1 MKLPYPRCCLFQVII
16 TKADLVNEVDLRK
29 ALISTFTQIMK
40 KNRHS
45 CLPIVHVT
53 SAKTGHGL
61 LPLMQSMAEINSQG
75 WDHTGKSTGKAGQ

>member
-1 MKLPYPRCCLFQVII
+1 MCMCDATQVII

-29 ALISTFTQIMK
+29 ALDSTFTQIMK

-53 SAKTGHGL
+53 SSKTNHGL

-75 WDHTGKSTGKAGQ
+75 WDHSAKT